1 MLWWK
6 NNLNVMN
13 FKNKVVWIT
22 GASSGIGEALTYEFG
37 EQEAKLIISSN
48 NPEDLERVKKNC
60 VERGFE
66 CFEQLLDMTE
76 ADKMQKLTDNLIE
89 KFGRIDVLINN
100 AGISQRSL
108 VQETPLS
115 VDRKIM
121 EIDYFGTVALTKAVL
136 PYMIKN
142 KYGYIAATSS
152 ISGKFGF
159 PLRSAYSA
167 AKHAL
172 HGFFETLRA
181 EVYEHNIKVLI
192 AFPGRIKT
200 NISLNA
206 ITKDGKAHGKMD
218 DGQNT
223 GISAEK
229 CARIYVNAI
238 RKDKKEILIGSSEL
252 LMVYIH
258 KFFPRLFYK
267 LARKINPT

>member
-1 MLWWK
+1 MH
-6 NNLNVMN
+6 

-22 GASSGIGEALTYEFG
+22 GASSGIGEALVYEFARQG
-37 EQEAKLIISSN
+37 AKLIISSN
-48 NPEDLERVKKNC
+48 QQSELEKVKSAC
-60 VERGFE
+60 ELIGSE
-66 CFEQLLDMTE
+66 CYIQFLDVTE
-76 ADKMQKLTDNLIE
+76 IEKMQSITDNLISV
-89 KFGRIDVLINN
+89 FGKIDVLVNN

-108 VQETPLS
+108 VVETPLS

-121 EIDYFGTVALTKAVL
+121 EIDYFGTVALTKTVL

-142 KYGYIAATSS
+142 GGGYIAATSS

-167 AKHAL
+167 AKNAL

-181 EVYEHNIKVLI
+181 EVYNDNIKVLL

-200 NISLNA
+200 DISLHA
-206 ITKDGKAHGKMD
+206 LTKDGVAHGKMD

-223 GISAEK
+223 GITAEK
-229 CARIYVNAI
+229 CAKQYVKAI
-238 RKDKKEILIGSSEL
+238 RKDKKEVLIGASEL

-258 KFFPRLFYK
+258 KFIPKLFYK
-267 LARKINPT
+267 LARTIKPT

>member
-1 MLWWK
+1 MR
-6 NNLNVMN
+6 
-13 FKNKVVWIT
+13 FKDKVVWIT
-22 GASSGIGEALTYEFG
+22 GASSGIGEALTYEFAKHK
-37 EQEAKLIISSN
+37 AKLIISSN
-48 NPEDLERVKKNC
+48 QQTELERVQQKCKEME
-60 VERGFE
+60 VE
-66 CFEQLLDMTE
+66 CFIQFLDMTE
-76 ADKMQKLTDNLIE
+76 VEKMKTIADQLIQ
-89 KFGRIDVLINN
+89 KFGSIDVLVNN

-108 VQETPLS
+108 VEETPLD

-136 PYMIKN
+136 PHMIQN
-142 KYGYIAATSS
+142 KFGYIAATSS

-167 AKHAL
+167 AKHAI

-181 EVYEHNIKVLI
+181 EVYDYNIKVLI

-206 ITKDGKAHGKMD
+206 LTKEGKVHGKMD
-218 DGQNT
+218 QGQDT

-229 CARIYVNAI
+229 CARKYVTAI
-238 RKDKKEILIGSSEL
+238 RKDKKEVLIGSKEL

-258 KFFPRLFYK
+258 KFFPGLFYK
-267 LARKINPT
+267 LARKIKPT

>member
-1 MLWWK
+1 MF
-6 NNLNVMN
+6 
-13 FKNKVVWIT
+13 FKNKIVWIT
-22 GASSGIGEALTYEFG
+22 GASSGIGEALVYEF
-37 EQEAKLIISSN
+37 AKQGAALIISSN
-48 NPEDLERVKKNC
+48 QLSDLEKVQANC
-60 VERGFE
+60 EKAGAE
-66 CFEQLLDMTE
+66 CFVQYLDVTDI
-76 ADKMQKLTDNLIE
+76 DKMQSITDDLVK
-89 KFGRIDVLINN
+89 KFGKIDVLVNN
-100 AGISQRSL
+100 AGISQRSE
-108 VQETPLS
+108 VIETPLD

-121 EIDYFGTVALTKAVL
+121 EIDYFGTIALTKTVL

-142 KYGYIAATSS
+142 GGGYIATTSS

-181 EVYEHNIKVLI
+181 EVYDNNIKVLI

-200 NISLNA
+200 DISLHA
-206 ITKDGKAHGKMD
+206 LTKDGTAHGKMD
-218 DGQNT
+218 NGLNN

-229 CARIYVNAI
+229 CARQYVNAI
-238 RKDKKEILIGSSEL
+238 KKDKKEVLIGASEL

-258 KFFPRLFYK
+258 KFLPKLFYK

>member
-1 MLWWK
+1 MY
-6 NNLNVMN
+6 

-22 GASSGIGEALTYEFG
+22 GASSGIGEALTYEFARQG
-37 EQEAKLIISSN
+37 AIIIISSN
-48 NPEDLERVKKNC
+48 QQTELEKVKIKC
-60 VERGFE
+60 ESLESKCYIQF
-66 CFEQLLDMTE
+66 LDVTE
-76 ADKMQKLTDNLIE
+76 IDKMQSITDKLIK
-89 KFGRIDVLINN
+89 KFGQIDVLVNN

-108 VQETPLS
+108 VVETPLS

-121 EIDYFGTVALTKAVL
+121 EIDYFGTVALTKTVL

-142 KYGYIAATSS
+142 GGGYIAATSS

-167 AKHAL
+167 AKNAL

-181 EVYEHNIKVLI
+181 EVYKDNIKVLI

-200 NISLNA
+200 DISLHA
-206 ITKDGKAHGKMD
+206 LTKDGIAHDKMD
-218 DGQNT
+218 EGQNT

-229 CARIYVNAI
+229 CAKQYVNAI
-238 RKDKKEILIGSSEL
+238 RKDKKEVLIGATEL

-258 KFFPRLFYK
+258 KFTPKLFYK
-267 LARKINPT
+267 LARTINPT

>member
-1 MLWWK
+1 MK
-6 NNLNVMN
+6 

-22 GASSGIGEALTYEFG
+22 GASSGIGEALTYEFAKQG
-37 EQEAKLIISSN
+37 AKLIISSN
-48 NPEDLERVKKNC
+48 QVDELERVKRRC
-60 VERGFE
+60 MEMGSE
-66 CFEQLLDMTE
+66 CYVQFLDMME
-76 ADKMQKLTDNLIE
+76 IE
-89 KFGRIDVLINN
+89 KMNLVTKELVDKFGGIDVLVNN

-108 VQETPLS
+108 VEETPLEI
-115 VDRKIM
+115 DRKIM
-121 EIDYFGTVALTKAVL
+121 EIDYFGTIALTKAVL

-181 EVYEHNIKVLI
+181 EVYDYNIKVLL

-206 ITKDGKAHGKMD
+206 INKEGKAHGKMD
-218 DGQNT
+218 EGQNT
-223 GISAEK
+223 GVSAEK
-229 CARIYVNAI
+229 CARQYLNAI
-238 RKDKKEILIGSSEL
+238 RKDKKEVLIGSTEL

-267 LARKINPT
+267 LARKIKPT

>member
-1 MLWWK
+1 MF
-6 NNLNVMN
+6 
-13 FKNKVVWIT
+13 FKDKVIWIT
-22 GASSGIGEALTYEFG
+22 GASSGIGEALAIEFAK
-37 EQEAKLIISSN
+37 QKAKLIISSN
-48 NPEDLERVKKNC
+48 QLSELERVQKQC
-60 VERGFE
+60 FSFTTE
-66 CFEQLLDMTE
+66 CHVQFLDITE
-76 ADKMQKLTDNLIE
+76 IDKMQSITEKLIS
-89 KFGRIDVLINN
+89 KFDKIDVLINN
-100 AGISQRSL
+100 AGISQRAL
-108 VQETPLS
+108 VCETPLE

-121 EIDYFGTVALTKAVL
+121 EIDYFGTIALTKTVL

-142 KYGYIAATSS
+142 GGGYITTTSS

-181 EVYEHNIKVLI
+181 ETYKQNIKVLI

-200 NISLNA
+200 NISLHA
-206 ITKDGKAHGKMD
+206 LDKEGKPHGKMD

-229 CARIYVNAI
+229 CAKKYLKAI
-238 RKDKKEILIGSSEL
+238 QKDKKEVLIGSSEL

-258 KFFPRLFYK
+258 KFLPNLFYK

>member
-1 MLWWK
+1 MF
-6 NNLNVMN
+6 

-22 GASSGIGEALTYEFG
+22 GASSGIGEALTYEFARQG
-37 EQEAKLIISSN
+37 ARLIISSN
-48 NPEDLERVKKNC
+48 QQNELEKVQERC
-60 VERGFE
+60 VEIGAE
-66 CFEQLLDMTE
+66 CFIQYLDVTAINEMPSITE
-76 ADKMQKLTDNLIE
+76 KLINQF
-89 KFGRIDVLINN
+89 KKIDVLVNN

-108 VQETPLS
+108 AVETSLDI
-115 VDRKIM
+115 DRKIM
-121 EIDYFGTVALTKAVL
+121 EIDYFGTIALTKAVL

-142 KYGYIAATSS
+142 GGGYIAVTSS

-181 EVYEHNIKVLI
+181 EVYQHNIKVLI

-200 NISLNA
+200 NISMHAL
-206 ITKDGKAHGKMD
+206 TKDGTAHGKMD
-218 DGQNT
+218 EGQNT

-229 CARIYVNAI
+229 CAKQYLKAI
-238 RKDKKEILIGSSEL
+238 RKDKKEVLIGSSEL

-258 KFFPRLFYK
+258 KFLPGLFYK

>member
-1 MLWWK
+1 MF
-6 NNLNVMN
+6 

-22 GASSGIGEALTYEFG
+22 GASSGIGEALTYEFARQG
-37 EQEAKLIISSN
+37 ARLIISSN
-48 NPEDLERVKKNC
+48 QQSELEKVQ
-60 VERGFE
+60 ERCMEMGAE
-66 CFEQLLDMTE
+66 CFIQFLDVTAIDQMPSITE
-76 ADKMQKLTDNLIE
+76 KLINQF
-89 KFGRIDVLINN
+89 KKIDVLVNN

-108 VQETPLS
+108 VVETSLEI
-115 VDRKIM
+115 DRKIM
-121 EIDYFGTVALTKAVL
+121 EIDYFGTIALTKTVL
-136 PYMIKN
+136 PYMIQN
-142 KYGYIAATSS
+142 GGGYIATTSS

-181 EVYEHNIKVLI
+181 EVYQHNIKVLI

-200 NISLNA
+200 NISMHAL
-206 ITKDGKAHGKMD
+206 TKDGTAHGKMD
-218 DGQNT
+218 EGQNT

-229 CARIYVNAI
+229 CAKQYLKAI
-238 RKDKKEILIGSSEL
+238 RKDKKEVLIGSSEL

-258 KFFPRLFYK
+258 KFLPGLFYK

>member
-1 MLWWK
+1 MF
-6 NNLNVMN
+6 

-22 GASSGIGEALTYEFG
+22 GASSGIGEALVYEF
-37 EQEAKLIISSN
+37 AKQGAELIISSN
-48 NPEDLERVKKNC
+48 QLSDLEKVQGNC
-60 VERGFE
+60 EKSGAE
-66 CFEQLLDMTE
+66 CFIQYLDVTDI
-76 ADKMQKLTDNLIE
+76 DKMQSITDDLVK
-89 KFGRIDVLINN
+89 KFGKIDVLVNN
-100 AGISQRSL
+100 AGISQRSE
-108 VQETPLS
+108 VVETPLD

-121 EIDYFGTVALTKAVL
+121 EIDYFGTIALTKTVL

-142 KYGYIAATSS
+142 GGGYIATTSS

-181 EVYEHNIKVLI
+181 EVYDYNIKILI

-200 NISLNA
+200 DISLHA
-206 ITKDGKAHGKMD
+206 LTKDGTAHGKMD

-229 CARIYVNAI
+229 CAKQYVNAI
-238 RKDKKEILIGSSEL
+238 KKDKKEVLIGASEL

-258 KFFPRLFYK
+258 KFIPKLFYK

>member
-1 MLWWK
+1 MY
-6 NNLNVMN
+6 

-22 GASSGIGEALTYEFG
+22 GASSGIGEALTYEFARQG
-37 EQEAKLIISSN
+37 AKLIISSN
-48 NPEDLERVKKNC
+48 QQMELEKVRNNC
-60 VERGFE
+60 ESKGAE
-66 CFEQLLDMTE
+66 CCIQFLDMTE
-76 ADKMQKLTDNLIE
+76 IDKMQSITHNLIE
-89 KFGRIDVLINN
+89 QFGKIDILVNN
-100 AGISQRSL
+100 AGISQRSF
-108 VQETPLS
+108 VVETPLD

-142 KYGYIAATSS
+142 GGGYIAATSS

-181 EVYEHNIKVLI
+181 EVYDYNIKVLI

-200 NISLNA
+200 DISLHA
-206 ITKDGKAHGKMD
+206 LTKDGKAHGKMD
-218 DGQNT
+218 EGQNT

-229 CARIYVNAI
+229 CAKQYVNAI
-238 RKDKKEILIGSSEL
+238 RKDKKEVLIGASEL

-258 KFFPRLFYK
+258 KFLPRLFYK
-267 LARKINPT
+267 LARKIKPT